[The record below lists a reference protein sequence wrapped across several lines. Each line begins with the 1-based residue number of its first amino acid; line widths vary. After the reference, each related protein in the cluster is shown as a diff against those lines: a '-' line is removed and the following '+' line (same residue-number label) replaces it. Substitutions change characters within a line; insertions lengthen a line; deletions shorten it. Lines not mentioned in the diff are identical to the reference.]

1 MAAVSRTTA
10 AALGRRQGL
19 VQSLR
24 SHFVI
29 EPREVNVD
37 DSEGTRLRAA
47 VRRGWVFSA
56 VWLAYLIYPV
66 RAVWSYDG
74 PVHWQVAAALCL
86 LAFAAVFLGGFRDF
100 RGRLHAEAQVRVP
113 RQWAVVVALM
123 LLLVPVAP
131 AAGDSVLTGCVF
143 VAVLAVMTLPRRS
156 GLLVLAANVAAVE
169 VLPRVVPSWTPDD
182 SAGFTV
188 AVAAFAAWGISQLVA
203 RNIQLTEARRRL
215 SDLAVVEERE
225 RVARD
230 VHDILGHSL
239 TVITMKAELAGRLVE
254 VDPARAAVEIADVE
268 SLSRAA
274 LADVRSTVGGLRH
287 LRLDTE
293 IRGVRSA
300 VEAAGMTLH
309 IEGSVR
315 DVAEELRELFAWA
328 LREAVTNVVRHS
340 GGTEC
345 RVRLDARRIT
355 VADNG
360 IGPQGE
366 STGTGLRGLTDRADA
381 LGAAVR
387 VARGSDGGFT
397 LTVTAP

>member
-1 MAAVSRTTA
+1 M
-10 AALGRRQGL
+10 
-19 VQSLR
+19 
-24 SHFVI
+24 
-29 EPREVNVD
+29 
-37 DSEGTRLRAA
+37 
-47 VRRGWVFSA
+47 
-56 VWLAYLIYPV
+56 
-66 RAVWSYDG
+66 
-74 PVHWQVAAALCL
+74 
-86 LAFAAVFLGGFRDF
+86 
-100 RGRLHAEAQVRVP
+100 
-113 RQWAVVVALM
+113 
-123 LLLVPVAP
+123 
-131 AAGDSVLTGCVF
+131 
-143 VAVLAVMTLPRRS
+143 
-156 GLLVLAANVAAVE
+156 
-169 VLPRVVPSWTPDD
+169 
-182 SAGFTV
+182 
-188 AVAAFAAWGISQLVA
+188 
-203 RNIQLTEARRRL
+203 
-215 SDLAVVEERE
+215 VEERE

-315 DVAEELRELFAWA
+315 DVAEEFRELFAWA

-366 STGTGLRGLTDRADA
+366 STGTGLRGPTGRTQSAPPSGSRAE
-381 LGAAVR
+381 
-387 VARGSDGGFT
+387 
-397 LTVTAP
+397 